1 MPIVTLADRIGKGVC
16 KTRLRLGLTCE
27 AVLGLSGFA
36 LQEPRLGQVVWMNL
50 AGLSLKSGIAYAAT
64 KGNNTLIRANLLSDS
79 SHPR

>member
-36 LQEPRLGQVVWMNL
+36 LQKPRLDQVDWINL
-50 AGLSLKSGIAYAAT
+50 AGLSLKSGITHARHE
-64 KGNNTLIRANLLSDS
+64 G
-79 SHPR
+79 